1 MRISSPVEHSAPA
14 RGAAPVDLQKDWQER
29 LTVVLET
36 LQEMSR
42 QTDPQELVRTFGRR
56 MANVFPGDR
65 RISLSRRG
73 LTQPWYRVT
82 RYTGWTEEV
91 NPWES
96 PEKLPVLHGG
106 LLADLIYA
114 EEPVILDDF
123 SVSPAD
129 PAFEYLEG
137 QRSLMA
143 VPHFD
148 GGQSLNMVVTTST
161 RPRAFDRE
169 RFPETVWMSNLFGRA
184 TQNLLLNTRLKEA
197 YAQIDRELKTIAE
210 IQRGLLPR
218 CTPEIATLGLSAYYR
233 TSQHAGGDY
242 YDFFELGD
250 GKWGILIADV
260 SGHGTPSAVVM
271 AITHAIAHLSPK
283 ESDPAKLLTFVN
295 KHLTT
300 RYTSSFQSFVTAF
313 YAVYDEASRTLTY
326 SCAGHNP
333 PRLTSPCA
341 SHVAV
346 LCEAADLPLGLSAD
360 IEYQSHTRQLTPGD
374 RLVIYTDGITE
385 AANVQGELF
394 GTRRLDMVLQSCG
407 QETADAL
414 LERLLEWLLAF
425 TEDAAPADDRTVI
438 VATVR

>member
-1 MRISSPVEHSAPA
+1 
-14 RGAAPVDLQKDWQER
+14 VDLQKDWQER
-29 LTVVLET
+29 LAVVLET
-36 LQEMSR
+36 MREMSL

-56 MANVFPGDR
+56 MASVFPADR
-65 RISLSRRG
+65 RISLGRRG
-73 LTQPWYRVT
+73 LNHPWYRIT
-82 RYTGWTEEV
+82 RYTGWTEEI

-106 LLADLIYA
+106 ILADLFYS
-114 EEPVILDDF
+114 EEPQIIDDLKL
-123 SVSPAD
+123 SKDD
-129 PAFEYLEG
+129 PALEYLEG

-143 VPHFD
+143 IPHFD
-148 GGQSLNMVVTTST
+148 GGQALNMVVTTSA
-161 RPRAFDRE
+161 RPHAFDRE

-184 TQNLLLNTRLKEA
+184 TQNLLLHSRLKEA

-218 CTPEIATLGLSAYYR
+218 ETPDIATLGLSAYYR

-242 YDFFELGD
+242 YDFFDLGE

-283 ESDPAKLLTFVN
+283 DSDPAALLTFVN
-295 KHLTT
+295 KHLAT

-313 YAVYDEASRTLTY
+313 YAVYDEKQRTLTY

-341 SHVAV
+341 SHVEV

-360 IEYQSHTRQLTPGD
+360 IQYQSHTKQLTPGD
-374 RLVIYTDGITE
+374 RLVIYTDGIIE
-385 AANVQGELF
+385 AANVGGELF

-414 LERLLEWLLAF
+414 LERLLEWLRNF
-425 TEDAAPADDRTVI
+425 TEDAPPADDRTVI